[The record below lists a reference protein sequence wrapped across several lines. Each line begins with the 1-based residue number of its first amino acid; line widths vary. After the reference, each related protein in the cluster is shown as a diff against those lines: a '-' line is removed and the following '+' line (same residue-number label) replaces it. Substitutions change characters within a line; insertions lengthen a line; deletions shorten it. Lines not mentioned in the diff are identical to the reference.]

1 MRAST
6 LRLTLLPLLL
16 GIGCS
21 GQTSLRLPFQGLSS
35 HSVHRFFPDLDGR
48 ENAIRYG
55 RWRALE
61 NAWTRG
67 VSRELDGALEDSV
80 LAAIHRLPD
89 FPPDARLCAPRF
101 SREAS
106 RTFGAILEADR
117 LESQVAD
124 ALAATD
130 ALGIKTKVR
139 IERSL
144 TAYRRARYALS
155 EPAPAGIDAGLANFR
170 TARLLLEGDWLFA
183 QSAEDLAV
191 ANFREQRWKVKAS
204 VSRYDREIEQP
215 PDSIEASWYTRY
227 APAFTEAYPL
237 VAAALDRATHFR
249 IEVFEALSSPDAAA
263 RRAGVK
269 SVEKRYGLR

>member
-80 LAAIHRLPD
+80 LAAIQRLPD

-101 SREAS
+101 SREAP
-106 RTFGAILEADR
+106 RAFGAILEADR
-117 LESQVAD
+117 LERQVAD

-155 EPAPAGIDAGLANFR
+155 EPAPAGIDAGLGNFR

-204 VSRYDREIEQP
+204 VGRYDREVEQP

>member
-1 MRAST
+1 MKELM
-6 LRLTLLPLLL
+6 LRLAVLPLLL

-21 GQTSLRLPFQGLSS
+21 GQTSLRLPFQGISS
-35 HSVHRFFPDLDGR
+35 NSVHRFFPDLDGR

-61 NAWTRG
+61 SAWTRG
-67 VSRELDGALEDSV
+67 IRREIDGALEDSV
-80 LAAIHRLPD
+80 LAAIHRLPN

-106 RTFGAILEADR
+106 RAFGAIVEADR
-117 LESQVAD
+117 LEREVAD

-144 TAYRRARYALS
+144 TAYRRSRYALS
-155 EPAPAGIDAGLANFR
+155 EPAPAAVDANLGRFR
-170 TARLLLEGDWLFA
+170 TAKLLLEGDWLFA

-204 VSRYDREIEQP
+204 VDRYDREIEQP
-215 PDSIEASWYTRY
+215 PDSIEASWYTRF

-249 IEVFEALSSPDAAA
+249 IELFEALSSPDAAA

-269 SVEKRYGLR
+269 AAEKRYGLR